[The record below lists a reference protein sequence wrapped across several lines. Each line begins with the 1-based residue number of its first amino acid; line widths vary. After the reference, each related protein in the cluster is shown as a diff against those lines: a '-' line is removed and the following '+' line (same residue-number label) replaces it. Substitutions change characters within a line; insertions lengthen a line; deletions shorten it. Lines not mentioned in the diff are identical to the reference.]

1 MAKAKNINNN
11 TAIGIGIVIV
21 IVALV
26 AIFAFSG
33 APQTPQQVTT
43 TASNLST
50 ITINVT
56 TTVVQNITTAT
67 GPNLATCNGFN
78 VSISQGYHQVVGT
91 CNWRAGLM
99 NVSVFGGSFQ
109 SATLQIVEENTSS
122 SPYTFGATTQPCSLS
137 SNVTYVPGGNYQIS
151 FQTSAATA
159 GGCGNATLRLSK

>member
-26 AIFAFSG
+26 AIFALRGG

-50 ITINVT
+50 ITVNIT
-56 TTVVQNITTAT
+56 TTVVENLTTAT

-78 VSISQGYHQVVGT
+78 VSISQGYHQVIGT
-91 CNWRAGLM
+91 CNWRGGLM
-99 NVSVFGGSFQ
+99 NVSVFGGGFQ

-137 SNVTYVPGGNYQIS
+137 SNVTYVPGGNYKVS
-151 FQTSAATA
+151 FQTSMAS
-159 GGCGNATLRLSK
+159 GSCGNATVRLSK